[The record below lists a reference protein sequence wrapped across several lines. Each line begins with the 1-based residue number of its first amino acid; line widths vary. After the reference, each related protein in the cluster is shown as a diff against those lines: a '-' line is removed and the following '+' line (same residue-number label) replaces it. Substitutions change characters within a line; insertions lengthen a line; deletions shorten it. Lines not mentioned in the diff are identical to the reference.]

1 MENNGE
7 FQRRQRGVRASR
19 AKLHKALAKLGLK
32 TQAALA
38 ERMAELEGLDA
49 APIDIVSKVFR
60 ERSVDPQTLE
70 RVARALQTESYRL
83 YLTADEEESGVPP
96 NPSAGTS
103 VVAVSAAATPPESV
117 DLITASV
124 EPAWKRWRRVWAVPV
139 ALLAIATVV
148 GLLLLYKYDNPL
160 PAVRSVADAL
170 FPFGR
175 DKLIVIPFKGDTDG
189 AITVAVTERLG
200 KGLGAGSSILQ
211 PLPSDETVSEQAERL
226 RADVVIGGEVIES
239 GQLTAVRAW
248 LFHAAHSKR
257 EQIWA
262 ESFPTAAR
270 KSHLQA
276 VGEHVRFAAS
286 GMPGNSSAR
295 PAPFPTAKAQDSYL
309 QGRQFMDRVHS
320 ELNLRRAQGHFE
332 AAIREDPGYG
342 AAHAGLCAAI
352 LEAWWVDDEQR
363 QIEDAEKSCV
373 RARELDPD
381 SAETL
386 RASAEL
392 LRKRGHAREAVN
404 TAQQAVK
411 AEPLDAE
418 AVLSLA
424 AAEFDLYRQT
434 DEEKWGQLSLQHA
447 GSATRI
453 SPALAKSWQSLATY
467 QFYVD
472 SVGAAVPTFERAHA
486 LDPENDY
493 VISNLGTMYM
503 CLGRIEQARDLYL
516 EAKNTAQTS
525 YTGDEFLGGVYY
537 YLHDYAES
545 ARLRQLGADGAAAGG
560 GGDIHQIYGALG
572 DSWRRAGRPSKA
584 VAAYRKALD
593 IVQRDFLTGNGAFDD
608 KAYRAYYS
616 IMLQMLEAH
625 PLRAA
630 VGESLDR
637 DLDEVFASSTN
648 PSALL
653 KVAQTR
659 LLEGRLSDAKLAL
672 DKATRKCPG
681 LARMPDVESLAGTGT
696 AVVNE
701 SLP

>member
-1 MENNGE
+1 
-7 FQRRQRGVRASR
+7 V
-19 AKLHKALAKLGLK
+19 
-32 TQAALA
+32 
-38 ERMAELEGLDA
+38 
-49 APIDIVSKVFR
+49 
-60 ERSVDPQTLE
+60 
-70 RVARALQTESYRL
+70 
-83 YLTADEEESGVPP
+83 
-96 NPSAGTS
+96 
-103 VVAVSAAATPPESV
+103 VSAAL
-117 DLITASV
+117 LIV
-124 EPAWKRWRRVWAVPV
+124 
-139 ALLAIATVV
+139 ATVA
-148 GLLLLYKYDNPL
+148 GLLHFYREESL
-160 PAVRSVADAL
+160 PAARSVVSAI
-170 FPFGR
+170 FPFGES
-175 DKLIVIPFKGDTDG
+175 KVVVAPFKGDTDG
-189 AITVAVTERLG
+189 AFTVAVAKRSG
-200 KGLGAGSSILQ
+200 NGLRTGSAILQ
-211 PLPSDETVSEQAERL
+211 PLAADEAVSELAERL
-226 RADVVIGGEVIES
+226 RADAVIGGEVIES

-248 LFHAAHSKR
+248 LFDAAQSKR

-270 KSHLQA
+270 KSRLQA
-276 VGEHVRFAAS
+276 VGEHIQHAAS
-286 GMPGNSSAR
+286 TILGNTTAQ
-295 PAPFPTAKAQDSYL
+295 PAPFPTTKAQDSYL

-332 AAIREDPGYG
+332 AAIREDSNYG
-342 AAHAGLCAAI
+342 AAYAGLCVAI
-352 LEAWWVDDEQR
+352 LEAWWVADEQR

-373 RARELDPD
+373 RAQQLEPD

-392 LRKRGHAREAVN
+392 LRKMGHAREAVDA
-404 TAQQAVK
+404 AQHAVS

-418 AVLSLA
+418 TAMSLA

-434 DEEKWGQLSLQHA
+434 GEARWGQLSLQHA
-447 GSATRI
+447 SMATRI
-453 SPALAKSWQSLATY
+453 SPALAKSWQWLATY

-516 EAKNTAQTS
+516 EARNTAQNS

-572 DSWRRAGRPSKA
+572 DSWRRAGQSSKSL
-584 VAAYRKALD
+584 AAYRKALE
-593 IVQRDFLTGNGAFDD
+593 IVQRDFLTGNGALAD

-616 IMLQMLEAH
+616 VVLQMLERR

-630 VGESLDR
+630 VSESLDS
-637 DLDEVFASSTN
+637 DLDEVFGGSTD

-659 LLEGRLSDAKLAL
+659 LLEGRRSDAKLAL
-672 DKATRKCPG
+672 AKATRKCPG
-681 LARMPDVESLAGTGT
+681 LARMPDVESLAMTGT
-696 AVVNE
+696 VVANK